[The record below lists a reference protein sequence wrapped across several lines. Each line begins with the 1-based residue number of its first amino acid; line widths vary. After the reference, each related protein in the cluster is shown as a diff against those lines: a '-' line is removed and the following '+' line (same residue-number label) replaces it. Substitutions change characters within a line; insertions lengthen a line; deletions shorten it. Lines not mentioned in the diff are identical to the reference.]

1 MVHSS
6 WFFTAILYCHLLSFL
21 THTEYGCDYSTS
33 TCMYVHSY
41 DSGIPAPSVSSS
53 NRPNA
58 QSHSLVHSRIDTTR
72 RSVGE
77 NEHKV
82 KRDDPAFWKYR
93 TDTSSS
99 KEADEENKSS
109 IKIKKL
115 GKFVEYFLNN
125 GTCRTLAQKNY
136 FNRESYLLHFLI

>member
-1 MVHSS
+1 
-6 WFFTAILYCHLLSFL
+6 
-21 THTEYGCDYSTS
+21 
-33 TCMYVHSY
+33 MYVHSY
-41 DSGIPAPSVSSS
+41 DSGIPAPSVSNSS
-53 NRPNA
+53 RPNA

-77 NEHKV
+77 NEHNKV
-82 KRDDPAFWKYR
+82 KRDDHPFWKYR

-125 GTCRTLAQKNY
+125 GRTLAQKNY
-136 FNRESYLLHFLI
+136 FNLESYHSHVLT